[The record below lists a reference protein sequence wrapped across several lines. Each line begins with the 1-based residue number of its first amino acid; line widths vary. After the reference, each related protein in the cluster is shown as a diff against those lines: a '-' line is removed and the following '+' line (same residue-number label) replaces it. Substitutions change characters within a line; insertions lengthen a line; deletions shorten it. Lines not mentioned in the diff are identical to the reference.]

1 MEAIKRFLADNRTIR
16 ISQVL
21 IGLLF
26 AASSLAK
33 LGDLHSFA
41 EQVHNFKLLPVALDH
56 LVAMTLPWIEL
67 VAALALLL
75 GIRARS
81 GSMVASALMVV
92 FTLGVLI
99 AMARGLDIECG
110 CFGTADGTRVGLV
123 KVLENSGMLAL
134 ALVGSLRGGRRVD
147 SGA

>member
-1 MEAIKRFLADNRTIR
+1 MQGLKRFLADSRTIR
-16 ISQVL
+16 VSQIL
-21 IGLLF
+21 IGLIF

-33 LGDLHSFA
+33 LGDMHSFA
-41 EQVHNFKLLPVALDH
+41 EEVHNFKLLPIALDH

-75 GIRARS
+75 GVRARS
-81 GSMVASALMVV
+81 GAIVAAFLMAV
-92 FTLGVLI
+92 FTTGVVI

-134 ALVGSLRGGRRVD
+134 ALIGSLRARSD
-147 SGA
+147 